1 MHGVPDRRWDEVC
14 HFYVQNN
21 SRVFYSSFCNCNVRK
36 KTDDFEL
43 SLSLSLL
50 RTHKRKE
57 KKSLSLSLSRLWRAH
72 QPHDAVKRTHH
83 SFFLVSEN
91 NTGRLM
97 MTFVCVCVQ
106 LVFDF
111 EETKG
116 TKDYCLGFSVENS
129 KMFKNRLC
137 RRFFHTSSSSSER
150 CLVTHARTTHAYHP
164 YSRR

>member
-1 MHGVPDRRWDEVC
+1 M
-14 HFYVQNN
+14 QNN
-21 SRVFYSSFCNCNVRK
+21 SCVFYSSFCNCNEPKK

-43 SLSLSLL
+43 SLSLSF
-50 RTHKRKE
+50 THTQKKRKE
-57 KKSLSLSLSRLWRAH
+57 VSLSFSLSPLARAPTTRRGQTNAPLVFSRLRKQH
-72 QPHDAVKRTHH
+72 R
-83 SFFLVSEN
+83 
-91 NTGRLM
+91 GRL
-97 MTFVCVCVQ
+97 MTFVCLCVQ

-116 TKDYCLGFSVENS
+116 MKDYCLGFSVENS

>member
-1 MHGVPDRRWDEVC
+1 MKFAISTCKTTRAFFTLLFVTVTSE
-14 HFYVQNN
+14 
-21 SRVFYSSFCNCNVRK
+21 K
-36 KTDDFEL
+36 KRMIL
-43 SLSLSLL
+43 NSLSLSLFYAY
-50 RTHKRKE
+50 TKE
-57 KKSLSLSLSRLWRAH
+57 KKRSLSLFLSLAFGARTNHTTRFE
-72 QPHDAVKRTHH
+72 RTHH